1 MKICVSPGPCL
12 IAGVFLATFL
22 CTLGF
27 AQDPVVFSDPLL
39 QQAVEDAL
47 WVSNPTPTDM
57 LALTELRIVRPEGD
71 EGGIQTL
78 DGLEYAA
85 NMDTLWLREH
95 EFSDISALESMRQ
108 LRVLHLSRNNVQN
121 LSPLSGLTRL
131 EHVDLHANRISDVG
145 PLSHLP
151 SLDTL
156 VLIFPRN
163 CGHRLRSV

>member
-27 AQDPVVFSDPLL
+27 AQDPVV
-39 QQAVEDAL
+39 
-47 WVSNPTPTDM
+47 
-57 LALTELRIVRPEGD
+57 
-71 EGGIQTL
+71 
-78 DGLEYAA
+78 
-85 NMDTLWLREH
+85 
-95 EFSDISALESMRQ
+95 FSDISALESMRQ